1 MITVTVEVSEGFTK
15 RRVRCTAPS
24 IERAVE
30 LARGPH
36 PSTRVARVIFP
47 IDPDTFFA
55 IGDGISDEPARPE
68 TRQVAGARP

>member
-1 MITVTVEVSEGFTK
+1 MVTVTVEVSERFTK

-30 LARGPH
+30 LARGPRA
-36 PSTRVARVIFP
+36 TNAKIIFP

-55 IGDGISDEPARPE
+55 NAIGTGISDEATRPE
-68 TRQVAGARP
+68 SCATAGARP